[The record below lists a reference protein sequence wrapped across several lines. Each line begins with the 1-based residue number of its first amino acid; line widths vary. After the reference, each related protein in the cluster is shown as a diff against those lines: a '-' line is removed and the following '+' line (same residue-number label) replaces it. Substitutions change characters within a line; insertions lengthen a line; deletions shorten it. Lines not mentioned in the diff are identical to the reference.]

1 MSQSDVLDSPWFWSL
16 IFSAIGLA
24 GVWAIS
30 GKYDDRQKRLE
41 ARYEARQRIADR
53 SDAQRA
59 QSSAAAPGSF
69 DPHGVETNE
78 APSAMQ
84 PEGYSDKRVVPLRF
98 LAAGLAILSLVS
110 AGMLWRN
117 ARRLPR

>member
-59 QSSAAAPGSF
+59 QSSAAAPGNV
-69 DPHGVETNE
+69 DAQGVETNE
-78 APSAMQ
+78 APSEIQ
-84 PEGYSDKRVVPLRF
+84 SEGYPDKRVVPLRF